1 MVWLGLLGG
10 LELVLYLRLCSN
22 YGEGEIPTSNIMEGD
37 RCVSVPTNI
46 CAIQHYLYF
55 RLII

>member
-10 LELVLYLRLCSN
+10 LGLVLYLILGSN
-22 YGEGEIPTSNIMEGD
+22 YGEGEIPTNNIMEGD
-37 RCVSVPTNI
+37 RWVSVPTNI
-46 CAIQHYLYF
+46 CAIQHYLNF